1 MRFILIILCI
11 SISNKVFTQNV
22 LELGRANSFKTMSF
36 YEGESLRFKKSNE
49 DYFITARISGIT
61 DDKIKFNN
69 IEIPVS
75 DIDVIDVREKSS
87 NFMRRF
93 GTYFSGAS
101 AGYFLIDFINLSVVQ
116 KASAADVYD
125 DKILI
130 GCSVGIGLGFGLRQI
145 KRKYFKRKKLNRI
158 WIQETL

>member
-11 SISNKVFTQNV
+11 SISNKVFTQNI

-116 KASAADVYD
+116 KASAADVYVEIKLQQMANHMQRWD
-125 DKILI
+125 AIEWEGGISAPGIRSQHLSPAYLI
-130 GCSVGIGLGFGLRQI
+130 
-145 KRKYFKRKKLNRI
+145 
-158 WIQETL
+158 